1 MPAGPGGTRVP
12 RFIAFE
18 GIEGCGKSTQIRL
31 LSQALEARGVDHVLT
46 REPGGTPTGDGIR
59 RLVLDPASSIGPWC
73 ELLLYA
79 AARAQ
84 HVDEVIRPALE
95 RGRLVLCDRYLDAT
109 RAYQGY
115 GRGLPLEAIDRLH
128 ALGPLALE
136 PDRTV
141 LIDIDPATALA
152 RAADRDRTK
161 TVDESRFERESSA
174 FHDRVRA
181 GYLDLARR
189 SPGRFLVI
197 DGRGTISEVQT
208 RVAAALGGV
217 A

>member
-1 MPAGPGGTRVP
+1 VS

-31 LSQALEARGVDHVLT
+31 LSKSLEARGVDHVLT
-46 REPGGTPTGDGIR
+46 REPGGTAAGEGIR
-59 RLVLDPASSIGPWC
+59 RLVLDPATVIGPWC

-84 HVDEVIRPALE
+84 HLEEVIRPALE
-95 RGRLVLCDRYLDAT
+95 GGRLVLCDRYLDAT

-128 ALGPLALE
+128 ALAPLALE

-152 RAADRDRTK
+152 RAGERDRAK
-161 TVDESRFERESSA
+161 AVDESRFEREAAA
-174 FHDRVRA
+174 FHERVRR

-189 SPGRFLVI
+189 SPGRFVVI
-197 DGRGTISEVQT
+197 DGRGTISEVQA